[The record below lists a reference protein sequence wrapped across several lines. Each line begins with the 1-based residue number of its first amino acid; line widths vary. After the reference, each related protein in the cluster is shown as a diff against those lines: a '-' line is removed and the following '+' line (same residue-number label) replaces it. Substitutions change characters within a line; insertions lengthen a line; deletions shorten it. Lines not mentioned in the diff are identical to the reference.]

1 MGKMNNR
8 KWTERKN
15 VIESSYFLPE
25 LDNVLEYCCPWVAL
39 VEWTDVLLVVL
50 IMIMG
55 GSIDDGLLTLVA
67 TGRTG
72 LVWLVLLVEN
82 AVIKLPVVCD
92 GNIVVI
98 VSVVIIELV
107 LFDCEDINKDDKV
120 RFEICWLDVIPMVDW
135 PWTLNWLII

>member
-1 MGKMNNR
+1 
-8 KWTERKN
+8 
-15 VIESSYFLPE
+15 
-25 LDNVLEYCCPWVAL
+25 
-39 VEWTDVLLVVL
+39 
-50 IMIMG
+50 MIMG

-120 RFEICWLDVIPMVDW
+120 RFEIC
-135 PWTLNWLII
+135 